1 MKDYI
6 YTSSY
11 IVISL
16 VFIILTIYFY
26 HTIQTDRTKLRVYQE
41 YQATSSR
48 YSSSAH
54 SLEVEVANKQ
64 KLVSEIHFFISPD
77 KMESDPLQ
85 LIHRITVKNNLDVV
99 SQQAANQV
107 TDDSVH
113 PKWAKNLTRAS
124 WSRDSNASLAK

>member
-41 YQATSSR
+41 YQVASSQ

-85 LIHRITVKNNLDVV
+85 LIHRITIKNNLDVV

-107 TDDSVH
+107 TDDSVQ
-113 PKWAKNLTRAS
+113 P
-124 WSRDSNASLAK
+124 